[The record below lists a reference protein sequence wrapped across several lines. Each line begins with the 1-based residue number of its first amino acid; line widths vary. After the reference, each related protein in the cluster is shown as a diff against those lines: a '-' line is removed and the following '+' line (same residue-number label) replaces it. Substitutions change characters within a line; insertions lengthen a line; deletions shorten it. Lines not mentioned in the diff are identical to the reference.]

1 MTADYDEVALRK
13 VGERTLTG
21 EIGRPEEIAAV
32 ALFLVSE
39 AASYVDGEI
48 VAANGGGSFG
58 L

>member
-1 MTADYDEVALRK
+1 MTSEYSDEALRK

-21 EIGRPEEIAAV
+21 KIGEPEEIAAV
-32 ALFLVSE
+32 ALFLVSD
-39 AASYVDGEI
+39 AASFIDGEI